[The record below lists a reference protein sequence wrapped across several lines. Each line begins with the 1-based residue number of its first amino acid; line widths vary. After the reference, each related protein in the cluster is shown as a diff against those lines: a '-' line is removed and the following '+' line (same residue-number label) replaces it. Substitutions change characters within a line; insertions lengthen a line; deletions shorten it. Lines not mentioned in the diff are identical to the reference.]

1 MLNTFIYVGQKY
13 FVRILRSK
21 KIMTEKPTTLV
32 IGAGL
37 IGTSVAMGLV
47 KAGYPVFIQDIDANA
62 QDVAVTRSMAK
73 KYGAGSKIDLVVVA
87 TPPSKVSQV
96 MRQAALDHPTAV
108 ITDVASVKGAV
119 LAGVADL
126 DPAAL
131 SRIVGGHPM
140 AGREVSGATAA
151 QNNLFVDRSW
161 VITRLAQTSQS
172 SVDLVKA
179 MITDL
184 GAIPIER
191 DIDEHDL
198 AVALISHTPQVVA
211 SVLAGVL
218 NSANKDHIALA
229 GQGLRDT
236 IRLASAD
243 AKLWTDILAN
253 NANNVSAQVVKVAQD
268 LLRVAKALSENEL
281 ESINNMFKLGS
292 QGRDLLPGKH
302 GAAANLD
309 SLIVVRVEDKPG
321 ELARLF
327 NVAASANVNLEDV
340 RIDHSLGRMTGLV
353 ELTVAQ
359 DKRDVLINALTTAD
373 FVVVN

>member
-1 MLNTFIYVGQKY
+1 MSEV
-13 FVRILRSK
+13 
-21 KIMTEKPTTLV
+21 KPPTLV

-37 IGTSVAMGLV
+37 IGTSIAMGLV
-47 KAGYPVFIQDIDANA
+47 KAGYEVFISDLDPKA
-62 QDVAVTRSMAK
+62 QDVAVTRSLAK
-73 KYGAGSKIDLVVVA
+73 PFVSGARIDLVVVA
-87 TPPSKVSQV
+87 TPPSKVAQV
-96 MRQAALDHPTAV
+96 IRQAALDHPTAV

-119 LAGVADL
+119 LGAVADL
-126 DPAAL
+126 DYPSLA
-131 SRIVGGHPM
+131 RIVGGHPM

-161 VITRLAQTSQS
+161 VITRLPQTT
-172 SVDLVKA
+172 DLAVEVVKN
-179 MITDL
+179 MISDL
-184 GAIPIER
+184 GAVPIER
-191 DIDEHDL
+191 EIDEHDL

-218 NSANKDHIALA
+218 NNANKEHIALA

-253 NANNVSAQVVKVAQD
+253 NAQNVSAQVVKVAQD
-268 LLRVAKALSENEL
+268 LLRVAKALNENEL
-281 ESINNMFKLGS
+281 DAINNMFKLGA

-302 GAAANLD
+302 GTAANPD

-327 NVAASANVNLEDV
+327 NVAAGANVNLEDV

-359 DKRDVLINALTTAD
+359 DKREVLINALTTAD